1 MVQLVGFGHSKEVEI
16 GINNANGYI
25 FPYTAKSLIK
35 YSSKDSIITLTADD
49 TLLIYLD
56 NCNVPS
62 VDMIYLKV
70 TSSIIPSKAT
80 ASGKGDILEG
90 TINCKDTTSIDT
102 LDIIGLHEEFYTS
115 FTDIYSNEVD
125 FSNGV
130 IFLKPSRDVQISE
143 ISIILPTGGKDELEI
158 INIPIKEAISLKN
171 GRSVTNEILRDDDSY
186 FEFTKDD
193 GVQFFFDMPFFVSD
207 EVDYV
212 IIANGRY
219 EYIEEEPINSLEM
232 SHYPNPFSTSTT
244 ISFTLPKNVE
254 KAQLKIY
261 NLKGQLVKTY
271 KLDSEESSITWDG
284 KNNTN
289 LQVANGIYFYKLTC
303 NNKSV
308 VKKMIFLQ

>member
-1 MVQLVGFGHSKEVEI
+1 MS
-16 GINNANGYI
+16 
-25 FPYTAKSLIK
+25 SL
-35 YSSKDSIITLTADD
+35 
-49 TLLIYLD
+49 
-56 NCNVPS
+56 
-62 VDMIYLKV
+62 
-70 TSSIIPSKAT
+70 IPSKAS
-80 ASGKGDILEG
+80 ASGKGDIVEG

-102 LDIIGLHEEFYTS
+102 LDVVGLHEEYYTS

-143 ISIILPTGGKDELEI
+143 ISIILPTGGKEELEI
-158 INIPIKEAISLKN
+158 VNIPIKEALSLQN
-171 GRSVTNEILRDDDSY
+171 QRNVAVEILRDDDFY
-186 FEFTKDD
+186 FEFAKDD
-193 GVQFFFDMPFFVSD
+193 GVRFFFEMPSFGSD

-219 EYIEEEPINSLEM
+219 KHIEEEPINSLEM

-284 KNNTN
+284 KNNKG
-289 LQVANGIYFYKLTC
+289 LIVANGIYFYKLTC